1 MLSTVLRRTLV
12 VSAAVLAVGALAV
25 PVATAATL
33 PPSTPCV
40 TGPADGVFQS
50 LQVCAS
56 FDKASYKSSEPITAT
71 ITITNL
77 GQADEPGVW
86 LPVGFAGTS
95 LTIPSGQFTG
105 AGAGID
111 DPFTGIDIPAGAS
124 VTAQAVGFAND
135 PDSGFVEFADAVD
148 HVIGSDAPD
157 QPVFT
162 IVARVTPVSGNF
174 LGKVVTSDGDPL
186 PGVGV
191 SLFSEISFA
200 EVETT
205 TDSNGVFTFK
215 NLPGGPYQLDFSP
228 PAGWLLDGT
237 TIDIAAPGVPN
248 HGRFVATRPES
259 TFLSAAMSF
268 DQPSYA
274 VGGTAGITV
283 TLDNSSGRT
292 LTGVGTICDLS
303 GEPGQ
308 LTGTGPG
315 WAPFDSPGGAT
326 VPPGESTFQVS
337 ETVPA
342 NSAGPGTVE
351 ARCFFGSSGNPIS
364 EPEADVTAPVTG

>member
-1 MLSTVLRRTLV
+1 MLRRFLV
-12 VSAAVLAVGALAV
+12 LSAAVLAVGALAV

-40 TGPADGVFQS
+40 TGPAGGVFQS
-50 LQVCAS
+50 PLQVCAS

-77 GQADEPGVW
+77 GQADDPGVW
-86 LPVGFAGTS
+86 LPVGFIGTS
-95 LTIPSGQFTG
+95 LTILSGQFTG
-105 AGAGID
+105 AGDGIN
-111 DPFTGIDIPAGAS
+111 DPNTGIDIPSGAT

-135 PDSGFVEFADAVD
+135 ADSGFVEFADAVD

-162 IVARVTPVSGNF
+162 IVAPVTAVSGNF
-174 LGKVVTSDGDPL
+174 LGKVVTSAGDPL

-191 SLFSEISFA
+191 TLFSDINFTELQA
-200 EVETT
+200 T

-215 NLPGGPYQLDFSP
+215 NQPGGPYDLFFAAPS
-228 PAGWLLDGT
+228 GWLLDDT

-259 TFLSAAMSF
+259 TFLSASMSF

-274 VGGTAGITV
+274 VGDTAGITV
-283 TLDNSSGRT
+283 TLDNSNGAT
-292 LTGVGTICDLS
+292 LTGVGAICDLS
-303 GEPGQ
+303 GDPGQ
-308 LTGTGPG
+308 LTGIGPG

-351 ARCFFGSSGNPIS
+351 ARCFFGASGNPVS

>member
-1 MLSTVLRRTLV
+1 MLS
-12 VSAAVLAVGALAV
+12 AALLTASALAV
-25 PVATAATL
+25 PMASAATL

-40 TGPADGVFQS
+40 TGPAEGTFQP

-56 FDKASYKSSEPITAT
+56 FDKASYKSSEQITVT
-71 ITITNL
+71 ITVTNE
-77 GQADEPGVW
+77 GQADEHGVR
-86 LPVGFAGTS
+86 LPTGFAGTT
-95 LTIPSGQFTG
+95 LTIPSGQLTG
-105 AGAGID
+105 LGDGNN
-111 DPFTGIDIPAGAS
+111 DPFTGIDIPAGAT
-124 VTAQAVGFAND
+124 VTAQGVGFAND
-135 PDSGFVEFADAVD
+135 PDSGFVEFTDAVL

-157 QPVFT
+157 QPILSIF
-162 IVARVTPVSGNF
+162 ARVTPVSGNF

-191 SLFSEISFA
+191 TLFSGITFEQ
-200 EVETT
+200 VQTT
-205 TDSNGVFTFK
+205 TDAHGVFTFK
-215 NLPGGPYQLDFSP
+215 DLPGGPYDLDFSP
-228 PAGWLLDGT
+228 PAGWLLDNT

-259 TFLSAAMSF
+259 DFLSAAMSF
-268 DQPSYA
+268 DQPSYV
-274 VGGTAGITV
+274 VGDTAGITV
-283 TLDNSSGRT
+283 TLDNSSDRT
-292 LTGVGTICDLS
+292 LTGVGTTCDLS

-342 NSAGPGTVE
+342 GAAGVGSVE
-351 ARCFFGSSGNPIS
+351 ARCFFGASGNPLS